1 MLMTMKELLAVAYEN
16 QFSIGAFNIG
26 SGEILRLVLETAEEE
41 KKAPAKKTA
50 KKDE

>member
-1 MLMTMKELLAVAYEN
+1 MRRVFDEHPDVFAEVDTAVRAKCLPNASE
-16 QFSIGAFNIG
+16 
-26 SGEILRLVLETAEEE
+26 EEETAEEE